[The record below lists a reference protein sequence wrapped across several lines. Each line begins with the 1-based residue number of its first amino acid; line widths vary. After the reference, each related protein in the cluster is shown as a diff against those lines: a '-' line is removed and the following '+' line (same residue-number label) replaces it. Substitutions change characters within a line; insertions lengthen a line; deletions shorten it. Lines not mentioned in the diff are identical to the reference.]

1 MSQEFLGVGWR
12 SPVGVEETGGIAL
25 SSFEDSIRESVVL
38 ILRTARGERVMRPD
52 FGCDIQTLV
61 FAKNDM
67 TTAGLAAFHVE
78 KALTRWEPRIELLR
92 VEAAPDPTVGNRL
105 LVQIEYRVIST
116 NTVFN
121 LVYPFYLTE
130 GIGQ

>member
-1 MSQEFLGVGWR
+1 MSQDFLGVGWR
-12 SPVGVEETGGIAL
+12 FPVGTDEASRIAL
-25 SSFEDSIRESVVL
+25 SSFEDSVRESILL

-52 FGCDIQTLV
+52 FGCDIHALL

-78 KALTRWEPRIELLR
+78 RALSRWEPRIELVR
-92 VEAAPDPTVGNRL
+92 VEAAPDQAVGNRL
-105 LVQIEYRVIST
+105 LVQIQYRVIST

-130 GIGQ
+130 GLGQ